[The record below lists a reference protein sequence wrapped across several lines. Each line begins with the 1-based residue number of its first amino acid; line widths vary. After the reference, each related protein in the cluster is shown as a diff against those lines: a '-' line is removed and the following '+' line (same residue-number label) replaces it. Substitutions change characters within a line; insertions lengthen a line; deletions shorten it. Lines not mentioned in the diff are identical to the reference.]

1 MADNQ
6 QEESVFRVRL
16 DDLTTDP
23 SNVRTHGE
31 RNLDT
36 IKGSLRR
43 FGQQHPLVV
52 DSNNVVVAGNGRLEA
67 MRAEGWEDC
76 LVIRTKLDGADRTA
90 FAIADNRTSEL
101 AEWDTEALAQ
111 ILESLDDDYLA
122 STGFDDAELAEIL
135 DGLGGD
141 AEPPDAPEAKTDKA
155 EELQEKWKVKRGD
168 LWKMGSHRLL
178 CGDSTSAE
186 DVTRLMNGET
196 FNLMVTDPPYGV
208 NYEGGAVNKVKR
220 EKLSG
225 DDTTHLIEDF
235 AKVALIAV
243 PSGAW
248 YIWHSGT
255 KASPVYRAIEGSGY
269 EVRALIIW
277 HKLKCGYGAPSAHY
291 LQKHEPCLYAVK
303 GSAGF
308 TGPSTETTV
317 WEYDQPREN
326 KDHPTQKPIPCMKR
340 PIENHSSSV
349 FDPFLGSGTTMVAAE
364 QLKRKCY
371 GLEIEPKYCAVILER
386 MADMGLEP
394 ERETNG

>member
-1 MADNQ
+1 M
-6 QEESVFRVRL
+6 EIESVKLAELVN
-16 DDLTTDP
+16 DP
-23 SNVRTHGE
+23 ANARSHDQ
-31 RNLDT
+31 RNIDA
-36 IKGSLRR
+36 IAASLAK
-43 FGQQHPLVV
+43 FGQQKPIVV
-52 DSNNVVVAGNGRLEA
+52 NAEGVVIAGNGTLYAAKALDWQKIDIVRTQLEA
-67 MRAEGWEDC
+67 
-76 LVIRTKLDGADRTA
+76 ADA
-90 FAIADNRTSEL
+90 IAYAIADNRTAEL
-101 AEWDTEALAQ
+101 AEWDTENLAL
-111 ILESLDDDYLA
+111 ILDQLNPSELDA
-122 STGFDDAELAEIL
+122 TGFTEGELGEIMAELGLNA
-135 DGLGGD
+135 DGEPED
-141 AEPPDAPEAKTDKA
+141 APDAQTDKA
-155 EELQEKWKVKRGD
+155 EELQEKWQVKRGD
-168 LWKMGSHRLL
+168 LWQIGEHRLL

-186 DVTRLMNGET
+186 DVARLMNGET

-220 EKLSG
+220 EKLAG

-248 YIWHSGT
+248 YIWHSDT

-308 TGPSTETTV
+308 TGLSTETTV

-349 FDPFLGSGTTMVAAE
+349 FDPFLGSGTTMVAAQ
-364 QLKRKCY
+364 QLNRKCF

-386 MADMGLEP
+386 MADMGIVG
-394 ERETNG
+394 ERVDA